1 MIEIGSRVT
10 EFKPGDR
17 VVTTFFQNYIRGH
30 LSISSIQTALGALL
44 DGPFREY
51 GVYPELG
58 LVQAPRNLNWAE
70 ASTLS
75 CAGLTA
81 WNALNGDRVIG
92 PGDVVLVQG
101 TGGVSIFALQVWKI
115 SYRVQFCLS

>member
-1 MIEIGSRVT
+1 MS

-17 VVTTFFQNYIRGH
+17 VVTTFFQSHDFGP
-30 LSISSIQTALGALL
+30 LSLEAIQSSLGALR

-51 GVYPELG
+51 GVYPQSG
-58 LVQAPRNLNWAE
+58 LINAPPNLSWAE

-81 WNALNGDRVIG
+81 WNALSSHRALR
-92 PGDVVLVQG
+92 PGDTVLIQG
-101 TGGVSIFALQVWKI
+101 TGGVSCFALQV
-115 SYRVQFCLS
+115 